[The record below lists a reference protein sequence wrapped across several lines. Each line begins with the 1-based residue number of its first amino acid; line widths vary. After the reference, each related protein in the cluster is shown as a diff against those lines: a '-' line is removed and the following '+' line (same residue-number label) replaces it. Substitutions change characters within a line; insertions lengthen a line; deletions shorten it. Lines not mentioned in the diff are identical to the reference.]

1 MGTGPKGMEMNAPIA
16 VSAEKRDIKVISRVE
31 IFMAPPIVNLNL

>member
-16 VSAEKRDIKVISRVE
+16 VSAEKSEIKVISRVV
-31 IFMAPPIVNLNL
+31 ILIRPPIVNLNL